1 MADHTFILHHER
13 LLTFWDFDD
22 NLQSQGQYQYNLQP
36 MVETLDFV
44 EDSHFGSKS
53 LYLKRG
59 DWLRIPRGD
68 CSALN
73 IHGKNAQITVVAWLK
88 RMQQPPT
95 YDCETIAGVWDESRK
110 KRQYCL
116 FLDLPIWESGDQVG
130 GHVSYHG
137 GPTPNYKYCMDAAIG
152 ATPVKFD
159 EWHCVGF
166 TYDGEYA
173 RSYLDGVLD
182 VREGRNPFHYPQG
195 LFDGGTDGADF
206 TVGAVSRSGEAGNFF
221 HGILAG
227 LAIYDTALSDD
238 AMRHLAT
245 ELD

>member
-159 EWHCVGF
+159 EWHCVG
-166 TYDGEYA
+166 E
-173 RSYLDGVLD
+173 RC
-182 VREGRNPFHYPQG
+182 QCI
-195 LFDGGTDGADF
+195 GT
-206 TVGAVSRSGEAGNFF
+206 FF
-221 HGILAG
+221 RR
-227 LAIYDTALSDD
+227 ALRQHS
-238 AMRHLAT
+238 
-245 ELD
+245 